1 MLSLFKTTFYTPLTH
16 LRRGGILCILLLVFG
31 VGSVMGQVTV
41 EFSQATGSDA
51 ENSGSGLPQLR
62 VSGSGLGILVDRT
75 ITVNDLGTGSAVNG
89 ADYSFTSPVVVT
101 IPAGLYL
108 IPANI
113 PIPGL
118 SITGDTDIELDET
131 IDLSLSDPDTN
142 VNIGGQSTTTYT
154 ILNDDFADVSIDSPL
169 SIDEGNAGPATI
181 NFTVTIDQADPN
193 NDITVDYAI
202 SGGNENGN
210 TGTLTFLAGTA
221 TLSQTISVSTT
232 GDTVLEPDE
241 AINVALSNASTNATV
256 STAVG
261 NSSFL
266 NDDAASVSI
275 TNVSVAEDV
284 GSGNLVFAVTL
295 DNDVALGTDISYT
308 FTDVTATGGGIDYD
322 STGGTLN
329 FTGTAAEIQSI
340 IVPLNNDLIVEGDET
355 FTVTLGTPT
364 NGVTV
369 TGSPA
374 TGTITN
380 DDTAEVS
387 LDNTTDG
394 TEDNLGSPI
403 PGQLTVTQTATSST
417 NTNVSYIITG
427 GSADEGVDFT
437 ALSGTVTILAGQTTG
452 IISIPVI
459 EDALVEGDET
469 VDIEITGT
477 DNADISLTG
486 GTPNITATN
495 TILDDDTAVV
505 SIANTTNG
513 AENNGST
520 VTNGVMTI
528 TQSSPSISDT
538 DITYTVEEGSTATS
552 TIDYTALSGTLTIL
566 AGDTETL
573 ITIPVLEDVIV
584 EGDETVIVTLT
595 NVTSGLATL
604 DPSPA
609 NLTATNTIVDDDS
622 VIVQFS
628 QATGSDAENIGG
640 NLPVL
645 LILGT
650 VTNATSVTVTD
661 LGTGNATSGVDYNF
675 TSPQVINI
683 TAGTYD
689 GTLGTAIPV
698 PTFSIIG
705 DAAVEPNE
713 TINLSLGTPTGDA
726 SLGAQ
731 TTTTYTINNDDAVLV
746 QFSQATGASPENT
759 GGNLPT
765 LVVTGTVTNATSVTI
780 TNPGTGTAT
789 AGSDFA
795 FSGPLAVNIPAG
807 TYAGTTVPFAI
818 SITGDAIVEP
828 NETINLTLT
837 AVSGDAT
844 LGAQTTT
851 TYTITNDDTAAV
863 TIADASGA
871 EDAGP
876 IQLIATLNN
885 GVQGGF
891 TVQVSTANGT
901 ATTADSDYT
910 AINGQVLTFVGN
922 PGETQNF
929 NVQPTADIFIET
941 NETLTVGMSN
951 LGATTVSVNISDSA
965 TVTINNDDSCLAGSG
980 TPVQSGTPTEFC
992 VELLADFNQD
1002 LDDYVSSTPPA
1013 GAELRWTTNP
1023 DTSQSTAYL
1032 ASSVVTVDGTFYGF
1046 YYDALND
1053 CASPNSLEIVL
1064 TVNEEPN
1071 AGTTTGVAVCNN
1083 SGDGNTIIDLD
1094 DRISGN
1100 DIDGIWSLST
1110 SVDGS
1115 SITIDSFNIVNFN
1128 GQPTGSYVFTYTTT
1142 NAAPPCVNQSV
1153 NVTVTVNDCSIPCN
1167 AGSEAPGQSATLEF
1181 CDIIAVDLNDYV
1193 TNATPNGTVLTWS
1206 VDADPLVVDAHIGSF
1221 VEGPGT
1227 YYGFFYDETNN
1238 CASPTMDLTLERNF
1252 TPVINITD
1260 AGEPICGQGTVTL
1273 TASATVEDE
1282 STITYRWYD
1291 APTGGTILQTGNTLV
1306 INDLDTTTSYYVSA
1320 SANGCESERVEVIAV
1335 VNDTQSAGTPTDI
1348 TACSVQGNGG
1358 PNIIDLD
1365 DTLTGADAG
1374 TWSLITDPSS
1384 GALLI
1389 GSDNTVDFAGLPD
1402 GDYVFEY
1409 TTTGAVAPC
1418 TNASVQVT
1426 ISVSDC
1432 IVDTDGDGL
1441 TDGEEAA
1448 LGTNPNNPDT
1458 DGDGLTDGEEVLVI
1472 DDPDTSAVP
1481 ENATDPLDACDPF
1494 LTPDCNPDDIDLAI
1508 TKEVDREEVLL
1519 NAEVNFTITVE
1530 NLTMDRVLDIV
1541 VNDLLASGFN
1551 YISHNASKGTYDPET
1566 GEWSIDELTAEEVVT
1581 LRITVTVVTAGQLQN
1596 TATIASTFPND
1607 GVASND
1613 TASASVTVNESQCKD
1628 PGTICNIFSPNGD
1641 GINDTLKF
1649 IDPNNEYTN
1658 NTFEVFDR
1666 YGNSVFQMDGYDS
1679 SWDGTGKNGELPKG
1693 TYFYILDRKGDGTD
1707 VVKGWIQIIR
1717 D

>member
-51 ENSGSGLPQLR
+51 ENSG
-62 VSGSGLGILVDRT
+62 
-75 ITVNDLGTGSAVNG
+75 
-89 ADYSFTSPVVVT
+89 
-101 IPAGLYL
+101 
-108 IPANI
+108 
-113 PIPGL
+113 
-118 SITGDTDIELDET
+118 
-131 IDLSLSDPDTN
+131 
-142 VNIGGQSTTTYT
+142 
-154 ILNDDFADVSIDSPL
+154 
-169 SIDEGNAGPATI
+169 
-181 NFTVTIDQADPN
+181 
-193 NDITVDYAI
+193 
-202 SGGNENGN
+202 
-210 TGTLTFLAGTA
+210 
-221 TLSQTISVSTT
+221 
-232 GDTVLEPDE
+232 
-241 AINVALSNASTNATV
+241 
-256 STAVG
+256 
-261 NSSFL
+261 
-266 NDDAASVSI
+266 
-275 TNVSVAEDV
+275 
-284 GSGNLVFAVTL
+284 
-295 DNDVALGTDISYT
+295 
-308 FTDVTATGGGIDYD
+308 
-322 STGGTLN
+322 
-329 FTGTAAEIQSI
+329 
-340 IVPLNNDLIVEGDET
+340 
-355 FTVTLGTPT
+355 
-364 NGVTV
+364 
-369 TGSPA
+369 
-374 TGTITN
+374 
-380 DDTAEVS
+380 
-387 LDNTTDG
+387 
-394 TEDNLGSPI
+394 
-403 PGQLTVTQTATSST
+403 
-417 NTNVSYIITG
+417 
-427 GSADEGVDFT
+427 
-437 ALSGTVTILAGQTTG
+437 
-452 IISIPVI
+452 
-459 EDALVEGDET
+459 
-469 VDIEITGT
+469 
-477 DNADISLTG
+477 
-486 GTPNITATN
+486 
-495 TILDDDTAVV
+495 
-505 SIANTTNG
+505 
-513 AENNGST
+513 
-520 VTNGVMTI
+520 
-528 TQSSPSISDT
+528 
-538 DITYTVEEGSTATS
+538 
-552 TIDYTALSGTLTIL
+552 
-566 AGDTETL
+566 
-573 ITIPVLEDVIV
+573 
-584 EGDETVIVTLT
+584 
-595 NVTSGLATL
+595 
-604 DPSPA
+604 
-609 NLTATNTIVDDDS
+609 
-622 VIVQFS
+622 
-628 QATGSDAENIGG
+628 G

-645 LILGT
+645 LVTGT
-650 VTNATSVTVTD
+650 VVNATTVTVTD
-661 LGTGNATSGVDYNF
+661 LGTGTATSGVDYSF
-675 TSPQVINI
+675 TSPELVNI
-683 TAGTYD
+683 PAGVYDGTAGTAVALAL
-689 GTLGTAIPV
+689 TIT
-698 PTFSIIG
+698 G
-705 DAAVEPNE
+705 DTDVESDE
-713 TINLSLGTPTGDA
+713 TIDLSLGTPTGDA
-726 SLGAQ
+726 SLGSQ
-731 TTTTYTINNDDAVLV
+731 TTTTYTINNEDTPVATITASDDTATELGTTPGSFTVSLNAVNNTGSDIVVDYTVGGDATPGSDYNTLSGSVAISDGQTNASILVTPIDDSLTELDETVVVTLAAGTGYTVGTPNNDTVTIVSEDDIQPAGYTVIINNDPINSANQNNVSFTFSNAPTFLTSFDYTFTSDGDGNVASVSGSGAVLTQNRTV
-746 QFSQATGASPENT
+746 SNINLSGLPDGLVTLTVTISNILGTEGAPTTDTAIKLTTIPSGYSVSINQDPIDQTNENT
-759 GGNLPT
+759 VGFTFSGAEVNAGYQYTFSSDGGGTN
-765 LVVTGTVTNATSVTI
+765 VTGSGTISSANQQVTGIDLSGLNNGTVTLSVTLSN
-780 TNPGTGTAT
+780 TNGSGTPAT
-789 AGSDFA
+789 DN
-795 FSGPLAVNIPAG
+795 V
-807 TYAGTTVPFAI
+807 TK
-818 SITGDAIVEP
+818 
-828 NETINLTLT
+828 ETC
-837 AVSGDAT
+837 
-844 LGAQTTT
+844 
-851 TYTITNDDTAAV
+851 
-863 TIADASGA
+863 
-871 EDAGP
+871 
-876 IQLIATLNN
+876 
-885 GVQGGF
+885 F
-891 TVQVSTANGT
+891 
-901 ATTADSDYT
+901 
-910 AINGQVLTFVGN
+910 
-922 PGETQNF
+922 
-929 NVQPTADIFIET
+929 
-941 NETLTVGMSN
+941 
-951 LGATTVSVNISDSA
+951 
-965 TVTINNDDSCLAGSG
+965 AGSG

-992 VELLADFNQD
+992 VGNLGDFTQN
-1002 LDDYVSSTPPA
+1002 LNDYISSTPPS
-1013 GAELRWTTNP
+1013 GAVLRWTTNA
-1023 DTSQSTAYL
+1023 DTSVSGDYL
-1032 ASSVVTVDGTFYGF
+1032 PSNSSVVTATGTYYGF
-1046 YYDALND
+1046 YYDASND
-1053 CASPNSLEIVL
+1053 CASPTLEIVL

-1071 AGTTTGVAVCNN
+1071 AGTPSNGGACN
-1083 SGDGNTIIDLD
+1083 SSTDGIYLIDLD
-1094 DRISGN
+1094 DRLTGADAGN
-1100 DIDGIWSLST
+1100 WSILT
-1110 SVDGS
+1110 TPAGS
-1115 SITIDSFNIVNFN
+1115 SAVINAGNIVNFN

-1291 APTGGTILQTGNTLV
+1291 APTGGTILQTGNTLI

-1335 VNDTQSAGTPTDI
+1335 VNDTQSAGTPTDT